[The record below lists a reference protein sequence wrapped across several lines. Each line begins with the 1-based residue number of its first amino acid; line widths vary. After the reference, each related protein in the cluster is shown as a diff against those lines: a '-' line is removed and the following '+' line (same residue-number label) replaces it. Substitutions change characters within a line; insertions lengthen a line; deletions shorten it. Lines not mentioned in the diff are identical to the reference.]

1 MNYSDAHYARHLIA
15 AKVRAYQANYKLIKN
30 QLNRPIRL
38 PNEELSDEPT
48 VDRSDLEV
56 QLFRQKEALTK
67 LAFLNLA
74 LEKVSNTSRIIPF
87 LIYDRFTTISFE
99 ELYRQIIPLFHS
111 QKVKSLKMEELRKD
125 LLVGI
130 EA

>member
-15 AKVRAYQANYKLIKN
+15 AKVRAYQANYKLIKS
-30 QLNRPIRL
+30 QLNRPVQTG
-38 PNEELSDEPT
+38 NTTTAEEPQI
-48 VDRSDLEV
+48 DRSDLEV

-74 LEKVSNTSRIIPF
+74 LDKVSNTSRIIPY
-87 LIYDRFTTISFE
+87 LIYDRFTTITFE
-99 ELYRQIIPLFHS
+99 ELYTQIIPLFHS
-111 QKVKSLKMEELRKD
+111 QKVKSIKMEELRND

>member
-1 MNYSDAHYARHLIA
+1 
-15 AKVRAYQANYKLIKN
+15 
-30 QLNRPIRL
+30 
-38 PNEELSDEPT
+38 
-48 VDRSDLEV
+48 
-56 QLFRQKEALTK
+56 TK

-111 QKVKSLKMEELRKD
+111 QKVKALKMEELRKD
-125 LLVGI
+125 LLVEI